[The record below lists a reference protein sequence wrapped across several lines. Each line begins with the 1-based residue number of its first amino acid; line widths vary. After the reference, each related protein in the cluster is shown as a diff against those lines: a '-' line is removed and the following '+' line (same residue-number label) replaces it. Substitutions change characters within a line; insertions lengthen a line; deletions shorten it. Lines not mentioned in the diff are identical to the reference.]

1 MGGKN
6 VSMTPYELLGIAPT
20 ADDKTIRS
28 AYLELIKAYPP
39 DREPERFKEIANA
52 YESIK
57 DAKKRLEFYLFD
69 KEIPIT
75 RPIDVL
81 LLQMQRI
88 EKRKPPTFDKLKEL
102 LRNA

>member
-1 MGGKN
+1 
-6 VSMTPYELLGIAPT
+6 MTPYELLGIVPT

-57 DAKKRLEFYLFD
+57 DGKKRLEFYLFNKD
-69 KEIPIT
+69 IPIN
-75 RPIDVL
+75 RPFEAL
-81 LLQMQRI
+81 LFQIQRTG
-88 EKRKPPTFDKLKEL
+88 KRKPPGFDMLKEL
-102 LRNA
+102 LRQCMTK

>member
-1 MGGKN
+1 
-6 VSMTPYELLGIAPT
+6 MTPYELLGITPT
-20 ADDKTIRS
+20 ADDKTIRN

-57 DAKKRLEFYLFD
+57 DEKKRLEFYLFNKD
-69 KEIPIT
+69 ISIKSPFEALSLHI
-75 RPIDVL
+75 R
-81 LLQMQRI
+81 RAG
-88 EKRKPPTFDKLKEL
+88 KRKPPTFDTLKEL

>member
-1 MGGKN
+1 
-6 VSMTPYELLGIAPT
+6 MTPYDLLGIAPT

-28 AYLELIKAYPP
+28 AYLESIKAYPP

-69 KEIPIT
+69 KDIPIT
-75 RPIDVL
+75 RPIDIVL
-81 LLQMQRI
+81 LQIQRT
-88 EKRKPPTFDKLKEL
+88 RKPPTFDKLKEL